1 MHCFL
6 YFVSNY
12 QINEWV
18 IIIYSIIIIILLLN
32 WMNEFEFN
40 FMLVNFINIEKLKE
54 KALNDLLLF
63 HIFIKH

>member
-1 MHCFL
+1 
-6 YFVSNY
+6 
-12 QINEWV
+12 
-18 IIIYSIIIIILLLN
+18 
-32 WMNEFEFN
+32 MNEFEFN